1 MVTYQ
6 LVMELLLPDVSTQ
19 LYLSSE
25 AATVRTLLK
34 SFLVDLSYTLHKL
47 KDWRRLLFSVVT
59 AIWFVCIVCLI
70 IICFIRGQGYIFL
83 LACWSLAAVVISA
96 TLFCITFLVF
106 SFQVMFGQQPLKK
119 LSG

>member
-59 AIWFVCIVCLI
+59 AI
-70 IICFIRGQGYIFL
+70 
-83 LACWSLAAVVISA
+83 
-96 TLFCITFLVF
+96 
-106 SFQVMFGQQPLKK
+106 
-119 LSG
+119 